1 MLPSLGALKG
11 LGSGLYNMGRGALF
25 MGASKGA
32 TTGGK
37 IMNGIG
43 HASPL
48 APVVAGS
55 FKATSQQ
62 PGFQPQSTV
71 KSSSHEPQEKWYERH
86 GGPADLPTSPSE
98 RMALGSLGGLVGM
111 ALDGTVGGAYGA
123 YKDHKAQNA
132 SGFQE
137 QSANRT
143 RSDSRSEPLH
153 TEKLSV
159 SREWINQRIQNAVN
173 NGVDT
178 SRLLAFS
185 DRNEEAYNQLSSRDK
200 PLVQAQR
207 DRLSTAKGNRTTAA
221 NAAFAATQG
230 PGVHDYFVPGYGG
243 QAASSH
249 SITVPAQTASSHSI
263 TVPAQTIPARAA
275 SVRTPKLLRNTALAA
290 SAGLG
295 AYGLYRAYGAYK
307 DHKAQNASGFQE
319 QSANRTRSDSRSEP
333 LHTEKLSVS
342 REWINQRIQNA
353 VNNGVDTSRLLA
365 FSDRNEEAYNQ
376 LSSRDKPL
384 VQAQRDR
391 LSTAKGNRTTA
402 ANAAFA
408 ATQGPGV
415 HDYFVPGYG
424 GQAASSHSITVP
436 AQTASSHSITV
447 PAQTIP
453 ARAASVRTPKLL
465 RNTALAASA
474 GLGAYGLYRALKK
487 EEPTVKSSAE
497 LPPVVARALL
507 AKVASGP
514 GFDWHRP
521 VNALSYAAFAAPYLS
536 QTVHDNHKLTTAL
549 NAAGLLGLGATSADS
564 LAKGD
569 GLAGYDLAGLGLMG
583 AGLVH
588 GALRPTPTPGAGH

>member
-263 TVPAQTIPARAA
+263 TVPAQTIPA
-275 SVRTPKLLRNTALAA
+275 
-290 SAGLG
+290 
-295 AYGLYRAYGAYK
+295 
-307 DHKAQNASGFQE
+307 
-319 QSANRTRSDSRSEP
+319 
-333 LHTEKLSVS
+333 
-342 REWINQRIQNA
+342 
-353 VNNGVDTSRLLA
+353 
-365 FSDRNEEAYNQ
+365 
-376 LSSRDKPL
+376 
-384 VQAQRDR
+384 
-391 LSTAKGNRTTA
+391 
-402 ANAAFA
+402 
-408 ATQGPGV
+408 
-415 HDYFVPGYG
+415 
-424 GQAASSHSITVP
+424 
-436 AQTASSHSITV
+436 TV

>member
-111 ALDGTVGGAYGA
+111 ALGGTVGGAYGA

-185 DRNEEAYNQLSSRDK
+185 DRNDEAYNQLSSRDK

-249 SITVPAQTASSHSI
+249 SITVPAQTIPA

-290 SAGLG
+290 
-295 AYGLYRAYGAYK
+295 
-307 DHKAQNASGFQE
+307 
-319 QSANRTRSDSRSEP
+319 
-333 LHTEKLSVS
+333 
-342 REWINQRIQNA
+342 I
-353 VNNGVDTSRLLA
+353 
-365 FSDRNEEAYNQ
+365 
-376 LSSRDKPL
+376 
-384 VQAQRDR
+384 
-391 LSTAKGNRTTA
+391 
-402 ANAAFA
+402 
-408 ATQGPGV
+408 
-415 HDYFVPGYG
+415 
-424 GQAASSHSITVP
+424 
-436 AQTASSHSITV
+436 
-447 PAQTIP
+447 
-453 ARAASVRTPKLL
+453 
-465 RNTALAASA
+465 A

-507 AKVASGP
+507 AKVASDAGSTLKVSSEGEVSPGEPGP
-514 GFDWHRP
+514 SMGRSALLGGVYGGLAGPMVSDLAGAIRRRSLNVPRGALAWELAGGAILGAAAGAASHAAGHPVPLPWPFDKGASIHPVVARALRAKTASDAGWHRP

-588 GALRPTPTPGAGH
+588 GALRPSPTPGAGH